1 MRILLDTNI
10 ILDILLERKDF
21 IDDSISAMQKAI
33 TNGDKLFVSA
43 SSATD
48 IYYIVRK
55 QTGSKEQALNSIKRL
70 AKLLSFAEVTEE
82 CVLSATLS
90 KMNDYEDAVLD
101 AVASHLKVDFI
112 ITRNN
117 KDFINSHNKVLS
129 PKEFMNKSK
138 I

>member
-21 IDDSISAMQKAI
+21 LDDSFSVMQKAI

-82 CVLSATLS
+82 CVLAATLS

-129 PKEFMNKSK
+129 PKEFIK